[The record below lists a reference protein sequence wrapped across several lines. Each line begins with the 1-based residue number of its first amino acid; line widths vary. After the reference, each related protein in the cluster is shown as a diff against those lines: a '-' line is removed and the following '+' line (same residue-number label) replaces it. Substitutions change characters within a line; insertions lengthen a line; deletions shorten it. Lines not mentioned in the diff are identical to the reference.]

1 MNNQLLIPDDKIYIY
16 PSDWKQPVRIQFENG
31 STINTVNYGDS
42 HHTIQFDKWVDYD
55 TIVTDE
61 TYKSLSKTMYRKI
74 FQKKST
80 VYLFTM
86 SVTVRVYYE
95 KIYQ

>member
-16 PSDWKQPVRIQFENG
+16 PSDWKQPVRIHFENG
-31 STINTVNYGDS
+31 STIDTVNHGNS
-42 HHTIQFDKWVDYD
+42 HHTIQFDKWVDYN
-55 TIVTDE
+55 TMVTDE
-61 TYKSLSKTMYRKI
+61 TLQKFIKDYVSKI
-74 FQKKST
+74 FQKKNT

>member
-42 HHTIQFDKWVDYD
+42 HHTIQFDKWIDYN
-55 TIVTDE
+55 TIVIDE
-61 TYKSLSKTMYRKI
+61 TLQKLIKYYVSKNFTKEEHTISIHHECVCESL
-74 FQKKST
+74 
-80 VYLFTM
+80 L
-86 SVTVRVYYE
+86 
-95 KIYQ
+95 